1 MDRALAEEVEPG
13 DRVEEREDG
22 DQDEEGNPQ
31 RTQEL
36 QRGYVD
42 AVGGDLAIDVTE
54 SPYELQSLLAVT
66 GSTGRAFRSH
76 PRAREQDLRQ
86 ARGDRLLAREALSRK
101 RRLLIGGRLAGVI
114 GFCMGRTRPPSGEGE
129 GMRLE
134 RAMAWH
140 ASRTFHYS
148 SFASED
154 LARDRQESVSICLPA
169 RDEAAAIGRNLE
181 QLMPLLEQGVADQVV
196 VVDDSADGTADIAAA
211 LGAEVYRQSSL
222 HPEFGPVAGKGDAL
236 WRALS
241 VLRGDVVCFLDAD
254 SEDLGPHFACG
265 MLGPVLRGEAQ
276 MAKAFYRRP
285 FRVGDVRLPDGGGR
299 VSELMAR
306 PLLNAFYPELAG
318 FRQPLAGEFA
328 ARRQLLEALPF
339 VTGYGVD
346 IALLIDSWRLVGL
359 DGLAQVDLDVRQN
372 RHRPLSELAPMSS
385 AVLGAVTTRLMREGR
400 LASSTERAFL
410 LPFEGGFVSQV
421 IECCERPPIASLQP
435 A

>member
-1 MDRALAEEVEPG
+1 
-13 DRVEEREDG
+13 
-22 DQDEEGNPQ
+22 
-31 RTQEL
+31 
-36 QRGYVD
+36 
-42 AVGGDLAIDVTE
+42 
-54 SPYELQSLLAVT
+54 
-66 GSTGRAFRSH
+66 
-76 PRAREQDLRQ
+76 
-86 ARGDRLLAREALSRK
+86 
-101 RRLLIGGRLAGVI
+101 
-114 GFCMGRTRPPSGEGE
+114 
-129 GMRLE
+129 MRLE

-154 LARDRQESVSICLPA
+154 LARDRQEAVSICLPA

-181 QLMPLLEQGVADQVV
+181 QLMPLVEQGVADQVV
-196 VVDDSADGTADIAAA
+196 VVDESTDGTADIAAG

-222 HPEFGPVAGKGDAL
+222 HPEFGPVSGKGDAL

-265 MLGPVLRGEAQ
+265 LLGPVLRGEAQ

-385 AVLGAVTTRLMREGR
+385 AVLGAVTTRLAREGR
-400 LASSTERAFL
+400 LTSATDRAFL